1 MADFKTVQSGDVF
14 GIIIAGG
21 KEYLTIGNDYTSGIN
36 PMNHEWLLNGE
47 PVEVA
52 VVGFDVCDTT
62 CEVTIDESFES
73 TIECL
78 GLSIIANGLVGPRPP
93 RRPR

>member
-1 MADFKTVQSGDVF
+1 MANSKTVQSGDVF

-36 PMNHEWLLNGE
+36 PSAHEWLLNGE
-47 PVEVA
+47 PIEVA
-52 VVGFDVCDTT
+52 LVGFDVCDTT
-62 CEVTIDESFES
+62 FEAQVEETFEA
-73 TIECL
+73 TIECVDL
-78 GLSIIANGLVGPRPP
+78 AIIANGLVGPRPP